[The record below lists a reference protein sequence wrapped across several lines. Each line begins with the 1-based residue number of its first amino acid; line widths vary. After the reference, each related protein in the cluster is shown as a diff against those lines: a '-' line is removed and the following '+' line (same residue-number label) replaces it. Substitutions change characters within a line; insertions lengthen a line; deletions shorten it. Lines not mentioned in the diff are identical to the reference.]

1 MVWKNNSVNF
11 LTPSFPRRRE
21 SMLRAVLDSRL
32 RGNDKSD
39 FHSAS
44 LPGCV
49 TKPIFV
55 NPARRAALMVSATD
69 S

>member
-21 SMLRAVLDSRL
+21 SSTALSMDSRL
-32 RGNDKSD
+32 RGNDGMV